1 MLGKKVIKLLE
12 EMHIESET
20 INMEMVNFALHPE
33 MIELTKLDPS
43 CMSHKW
49 ISKAQ

>member
-1 MLGKKVIKLLE
+1 MLGKKVVKLLE

-33 MIELTKLDPS
+33 MI
-43 CMSHKW
+43 
-49 ISKAQ
+49 